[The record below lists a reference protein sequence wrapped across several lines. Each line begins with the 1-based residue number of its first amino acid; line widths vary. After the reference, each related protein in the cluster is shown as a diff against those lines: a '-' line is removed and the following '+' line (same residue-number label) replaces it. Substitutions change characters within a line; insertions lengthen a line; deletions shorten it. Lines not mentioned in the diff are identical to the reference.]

1 MTVSPH
7 IRALAVCLFSNRDRI
22 LVNEAHDPV
31 KRLSFCRPIGGG
43 IQFGETG
50 IRAIERETLEELG
63 AAIRDVRFVGTLE
76 NIFTYLGEPGHEIV
90 LVFDAA
96 FEDKSLYA
104 RPFLPGRESN
114 GDAFEAHWR
123 ELASFS
129 EQLPLFPEGLAS
141 LVRSCWRGCAA

>member
-1 MTVSPH
+1 MSSR
-7 IRALAVCLFSNRDRI
+7 IRPLAVCLFSNGNRI

-50 IRAIERETLEELG
+50 AQAIERETLEELG
-63 AAIRDVRFVGTLE
+63 TAIRDVRFVGTLE

-96 FEDKSLYA
+96 FKDGGLYA
-104 RPFLPGRESN
+104 RPFLSGRESN
-114 GDAFEAHWR
+114 GDAFEARWR
-123 ELASFS
+123 ELSSFS
-129 EQLPLFPEGLAS
+129 EQLPLFPEGLVS
-141 LVRSCWRGCAA
+141 LVRSYWRERAA